1 MVPLPAGDLKCAEEK
16 KSFTYSV
23 SGCFMRQKGGKQRM
37 RRSTWRPWPRRARIL
52 RHRARQ
58 RSAKAE
64 KRASSAATVGGI
76 GCWALLFMNS
86 PKLKA
91 LRFRLD
97 QGGRR
102 SGGCECAVA
111 HSLKSPTL

>member
-1 MVPLPAGDLKCAEEK
+1 MVPLPEGDLKCAEEK
-16 KSFTYSV
+16 KSSTYSV
-23 SGCFMRQKGGKQRM
+23 SGCFMRQRMGGQQRM
-37 RRSTWRPWPRRARIL
+37 RRTWRSWPRRARIL

-64 KRASSAATVGGI
+64 KRASSATTVGGI

-91 LRFRLD
+91 LRF
-97 QGGRR
+97 
-102 SGGCECAVA
+102 S
-111 HSLKSPTL
+111 